1 MHRLTWLLALLAVG
15 CDGTPADRPP
25 GPAAERSPAPGEVA
39 VVEKVPAVPAE
50 KGEAAGHVASAS
62 IADFS
67 GIETWKGWFVEE
79 WDGTNPAVVALEEHP
94 KMGKSLR
101 IESEGGKGDKSAV
114 GKLLDGSYA
123 GKEGFRVD
131 FHNPQAGALKAAV
144 GLFVSP
150 QRIYYESPVITLP
163 AGYSTHTIPLNRPV
177 WKCRKTGWRHEAI
190 PEGLDRVTQLDLLV
204 YTSGKVG
211 LFVPYVEAPEKAA
224 PPTEE
229 EKEVKRVGPARDK
242 QVKKAEGEPGA
253 EPEAEPGTEPDTG
266 DILTPEEEKRL
277 MERLS
282 PEDREAIRDLLGTL
296 AQ

>member
-1 MHRLTWLLALLAVG
+1 MLPHVVLEG
-15 CDGTPADRPP
+15 P
-25 GPAAERSPAPGEVA
+25 GPQDTGVGHAVRIEEVA
-39 VVEKVPAVPAE
+39 VVERVPAVPVE
-50 KGEAAGHVASAS
+50 KAGTTEPAGSAS
-62 IADFS
+62 IADLS

-131 FHNPQAGALKAAV
+131 FYNPQAGPLKAAV

-150 QRIYYESPVITLP
+150 QRTYFESPVITLP
-163 AGYSTHTIPLNRPV
+163 AGYSTHTIPLSKPV
-177 WKCRKTGWRHEAI
+177 WKCRKTGWRHEAV

-204 YTSGKVG
+204 YTSGKVS
-211 LFVPYVEAPEKAA
+211 LSVPYIEAPEKAA
-224 PPTEE
+224 RPVE
-229 EKEVKRVGPARDK
+229 EKQEREQGERARPARDK
-242 QVKKAEGEPGA
+242 RAK
-253 EPEAEPGTEPDTG
+253 EAEIEPDTG
-266 DILTPEEEKRL
+266 SILTPEEEKRL